1 MLPLPLPPAPPPSP
15 SAASPPLPAG
25 LNNHHCV
32 SAAHVSLLFVPVL
45 PPLLFAARPFCP
57 RLSSCLFC
65 RFPRPSSALSGSSPS
80 SPLSRSTVLP
90 LLRRM
95 SCTRTPAWSARPLLL
110 HTCISRRSHFA
121 RGRLF
126 LRLFVA
132 VPWITSSPGHSLHA
146 LPLPFRPLSP
156 RSPRCVVATH
166 GGSSISPCVSIPAS
180 ADSLQLSFPRCS
192 LPWSP
197 GQCPCLRPWGKDSCG
212 RRSSSALAAAP
223 PPPPPC
229 GLSCPLPSSKAGSVF
244 PPSTGFSSPSL
255 SARRIASRLSSPSTF
270 TTWSVWP
277 STADALASL
286 PRLLLLSLPR
296 PPRRLLLLQQ
306 PPRLLSLRHRLP
318 LRQRHPLTL
327 TLPLAAPVTPHLRKN
342 GSGHVLPAVPFPLA
356 VLLPVPRTSPCGRP
370 PEMVTPSVSP
380 PASETSGSVTLTTR
394 GADGRPCTWQ
404 PRGTT
409 PRSFASS

>member
-15 SAASPPLPAG
+15 SAASPHRPAG
-25 LNNHHCV
+25 LSNHHCV
-32 SAAHVSLLFVPVL
+32 SAARVSLLFVPVL
-45 PPLLFAARPFCP
+45 PLPLCRPFLCP
-57 RLSSCLFC
+57 RLSSCLSC

-90 LLRRM
+90 LLRRTP
-95 SCTRTPAWSARPLLL
+95 CTRPPAWSARPLLL
-110 HTCISRRSHFA
+110 HACISRRSHFA
-121 RGRLF
+121 QGRLF

-180 ADSLQLSFPRCS
+180 AGSLQLSFLRCS

-197 GQCPCLRPWGKDSCG
+197 GQWPCHRPWVRDGCG

-229 GLSCPLPSSKAGSVF
+229 GLSCPLPSSKVGLVF
-244 PPSTGFSSPSL
+244 PPCTGFSSLSL
-255 SARRIASRLSSPSTF
+255 SARRTASPQSSPFIF
-270 TTWSVWP
+270 TTWSAWP
-277 STADALASL
+277 STADASASL
-286 PRLLLLSLPR
+286 PRLLLLLLPR
-296 PPRRLLLLQQ
+296 PPRRLLPLQR
-306 PPRLLSLRHRLP
+306 PPRLLSLLPRLRLLP
-318 LRQRHPLTL
+318 RQPLTL
-327 TLPLAAPVTPHLRKN
+327 TLPAAAPVTPHLRMS
-342 GSGHVLPAVPFPLA
+342 GSVPVLPAGPFPLA
-356 VLLPVPRTSPCGRP
+356 VPLPVPRNSSCGLP
-370 PEMVTPSVSP
+370 AETATP
-380 PASETSGSVTLTTR
+380 PASPSGTSNSITLTTR
-394 GADGRPCTWQ
+394 GAGGHPCTWQ

-409 PRSFASS
+409 PKSFAFS

>member
-1 MLPLPLPPAPPPSP
+1 MCPVRLSLSSP
-15 SAASPPLPAG
+15 CP
-25 LNNHHCV
+25 C
-32 SAAHVSLLFVPVL
+32 SLSF
-45 PPLLFAARPFCP
+45 FAAR
-57 RLSSCLFC
+57 
-65 RFPRPSSALSGSSPS
+65 SSALSSRLAPPAASAPLLRPLRSSPS
-80 SPLSRSTVLP
+80 PL
-90 LLRRM
+90 
-95 SCTRTPAWSARPLLL
+95 SARPCCPCFVRCLPHAHLPGLPSLLL

-121 RGRLF
+121 QGRLF

-132 VPWITSSPGHSLHA
+132 VPWITSSLGHSLLA
-146 LPLPFRPLSP
+146 LSLPSRPLLP

-180 ADSLQLSFPRCS
+180 AGNLQLSFPRCS

-229 GLSCPLPSSKAGSVF
+229 GLSCPRPSSKAGSVF
-244 PPSTGFSSPSL
+244 LPSTGFSSPSL

-296 PPRRLLLLQQ
+296 PPRRLLLLLQRLLLLQQ
-306 PPRLLSLRHRLP
+306 PPRLLSLRRRLP

-356 VLLPVPRTSPCGRP
+356 VLLPVPLTSPCGRP

-380 PASETSGSVTLTTR
+380 PAFETSGSVTLTTR
-394 GADGRPCTWQ
+394 GVDGRPCTWQ
-404 PRGTT
+404 LRGTT